1 MTLIKDL
8 NMDNTVYKTSFNLL
22 ADDFKLLATL
32 ANDKGV
38 TKADI
43 VRQALSNYK
52 FINDILTNGG
62 TILVEDKSQC
72 ISKVI
77 FR

>member
-1 MTLIKDL
+1 MENK
-8 NMDNTVYKTSFNLL
+8 VYKTSFNLS
-22 ADDFKLLATL
+22 ADDFKLLETL
-32 ANDKGV
+32 ANNKGV

-52 FINDILTNGG
+52 FINDTIKEGG
-62 TILVEDKSQC
+62 NVLVEDKSHR

>member
-1 MTLIKDL
+1 MENK
-8 NMDNTVYKTSFNLL
+8 VYKTSFNLS
-22 ADDFKLLATL
+22 ADDFKLLETL
-32 ANDKGV
+32 ANNKGV

-52 FINDILTNGG
+52 FINDTINEGG
-62 TILVEDKSQC
+62 NVLVEDKSHR